1 MVSRTRLHENNPS
14 YNLPPHL
21 MTGVQC
27 QQIRLK
33 SFNTKAVEAGSQVMI
48 QRTAG
53 IGFPLL
59 IESSIVSS
67 PRVVAA
73 VQRVVGIAL
82 LYTAQCVL

>member
-1 MVSRTRLHENNPS
+1 
-14 YNLPPHL
+14 

-27 QQIRLK
+27 LQIRLK

-67 PRVVAA
+67 PSVVAA
-73 VQRVVGIAL
+73 MQRVVGTAL